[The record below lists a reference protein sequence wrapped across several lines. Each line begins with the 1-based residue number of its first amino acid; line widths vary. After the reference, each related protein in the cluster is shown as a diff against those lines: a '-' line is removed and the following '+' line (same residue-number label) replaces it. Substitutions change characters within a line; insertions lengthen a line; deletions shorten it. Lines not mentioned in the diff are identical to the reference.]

1 MGGGGLPKQYRLL
14 GGRPVLR
21 HSLGTLA
28 AHPAIDQV
36 LTVIHPD
43 DRAFYDEAAA
53 GLNLAGPVLGGA
65 ERQDSVRMGLE
76 AAAGMG
82 ANIVLIHDGARPF
95 VDAGTI
101 DRVIAAL
108 ETHEGAIP
116 ALPVVDTLKRGDA
129 SGAIAETIP
138 RDGLWRAQTPQG
150 FRFEAIRR
158 AHRAA
163 EGNNLTDDA
172 AALEAIGGS
181 VALVPGTET
190 NVKITTAEDLARAE
204 QMFDMPMEPRT
215 GTGFDVHAFANEGD
229 GVWLCG
235 ILVPHSARLS
245 GHSDADVAWHAIT
258 DAILGAI
265 GAADHRAP
273 ISLPRMKHGK
283 VRIQRSSCLKPH
295 GW

>member
-1 MGGGGLPKQYRLL
+1 MTTVVALVVAAGRGSRMGGGGLPKQYRLL

-43 DRAFYDEAAA
+43 DRALYDEAAA

-116 ALPVVDTLKRGDA
+116 AYPSSTPLNVVMPPV
-129 SGAIAETIP
+129 P
-138 RDGLWRAQTPQG
+138 
-150 FRFEAIRR
+150 
-158 AHRAA
+158 
-163 EGNNLTDDA
+163 
-172 AALEAIGGS
+172 
-181 VALVPGTET
+181 
-190 NVKITTAEDLARAE
+190 
-204 QMFDMPMEPRT
+204 
-215 GTGFDVHAFANEGD
+215 
-229 GVWLCG
+229 
-235 ILVPHSARLS
+235 
-245 GHSDADVAWHAIT
+245 
-258 DAILGAI
+258 
-265 GAADHRAP
+265 
-273 ISLPRMKHGK
+273 
-283 VRIQRSSCLKPH
+283 
-295 GW
+295 